1 MTYDLYD
8 EIVQFQCI
16 SKDERL
22 RHVTILIREKLPED
36 NYHILKYIVQF
47 LAKVGATVSL
57 ILFICL
63 LLYFIFCFRI
73 LGHGSLR
80 L

>member
-1 MTYDLYD
+1 MTYDLFE
-8 EIVQFQCI
+8 EITQFQCI

-47 LAKVGATVSL
+47 LAKVMFT
-57 ILFICL
+57 LFTL
-63 LLYFIFCFRI
+63 NNNNDDNNNELNT
-73 LGHGSLR
+73 
-80 L
+80 